1 MQPNR
6 SGTGG
11 TPKLLTTTTT
21 FTKNEVTRVT
31 DRYGRRTHYVYA
43 ASDPYLLRTVTEST
57 PSGTGSETIA
67 TMARDLSAN
76 AKFTIEDR
84 TYDAE
89 GQTLTRVDGRGIED
103 AYEYDSRG
111 RLTAAVEAAREY
123 DPGEAQ
129 FEVTGIGARTEYA
142 YDLQGNRTEAKLPR
156 SFAQQG
162 DGSFEA
168 GAEGDFISKY
178 AYTGRNLLKSATEA
192 FGRGEEATE
201 SYTYWLDRRRKDRI
215 DARGETWTTL
225 WSRCCGFHKVE
236 AQPEADADADS
247 GTAETRA
254 ASIGNRDSRNLLV
267 HEFTSA
273 DWSEFPQDPQTADAV
288 YHDPET
294 TLNEATTRY
303 DARMRPVARTVW
315 LIELG
320 YVAKNDPPIAGTH
333 GTNATD
339 GLTTTWAYDE
349 DLTDSDGLDATYA
362 AYLTDL
368 SLGEG
373 SVGSAVEETNPEGE
387 KTVRVFDGL
396 GRLVKTIDG
405 NGNARRIV
413 YDAMASGTPG
423 AQGSVLQTTF
433 YDGLSHTAKTRVD
446 GLGRTLSTVDAE
458 SRATA
463 YAYDANSNRVRLRD
477 PNGVGEDCVYDA
489 RDREILCTDT
499 LSVDGEGNA
508 TGDAVEYAYDN
519 HNNLVE
525 TTDAK
530 TQVTTCEYDARDR
543 KVSCTDRNEG
553 VTVWAYDENSNL
565 TALTDAEESTT
576 TFTYDPRNLKVEE
589 VYPGHSLP
597 GNNELVAFGYDA
609 RGRMAFRL
617 DQKEELTEYEYDR
630 VDRLIRRTYPDTS
643 EDLFTYD
650 KASRLTSAECGRY
663 DTLVERTYDDGGR
676 MTGETLTVDATAY
689 TTTSAYDAA
698 DRRTSIT
705 YPNGKVVA
713 QTYTNRDQ
721 FSNIKYDGSNV
732 GTFAYDLGMRR
743 TTLTFGNSKVETRTY
758 RGDNR
763 IVEIA
768 TPNVTDFTYT
778 FDANKNPLTQGST
791 HNTTDD
797 QDYDY
802 DPEDRL
808 VDFQR
813 NGSGNNQ
820 AWQLSL
826 VGDWDQFTNGG
837 SSQTRTHNSVH
848 ELTAIDAASLS
859 YDLKGN
865 LTAHS
870 NGQTYTWDFENLMA
884 SATVG
889 EETAE
894 YVYDAFRRRVK
905 KTFDENSTVFV
916 YDGWRCI
923 SEYDN
928 GAAASA
934 PDRLFV
940 FGAYLDEVL
949 MMRNS
954 TGTKY
959 YYHTNHLYSVH
970 AITNQSGAIVEP
982 VKSYDAYGKATVI
995 TGAGTDSTWFTSDDV
1010 TGSATAIGNPFFY
1023 TGQRLDPETGL
1034 MYYKNRYYSAELGR
1048 FVSRDPIGY
1057 KGGINVYEYVYNRPT
1072 LNVDPVGNIT
1082 TCVFMGGFGGVGP
1095 GGVSG
1100 NLNLCTDQCGNFALI
1115 ACGGWGMAVGGRPG
1129 FGGALGVG
1137 LMAWKGCVK
1146 DFHKSGYDVVQG
1158 SGALGVLG
1166 GVYAGGESVAD
1177 PQGVGISVGPGMGG
1191 AVTREHCWIIFKFVE
1206 KACPCPVRDEEP
1218 DDSGLIYGCVTTRCN
1233 CKCIWNTTPKGVWQ
1247 LGMTTGR
1254 SQCYVLCK
1262 RKGFDDFECER
1273 SIVTGR

>member
-1 MQPNR
+1 M
-6 SGTGG
+6 
-11 TPKLLTTTTT
+11 
-21 FTKNEVTRVT
+21 
-31 DRYGRRTHYVYA
+31 
-43 ASDPYLLRTVTEST
+43 
-57 PSGTGSETIA
+57 
-67 TMARDLSAN
+67 
-76 AKFTIEDR
+76 
-84 TYDAE
+84 
-89 GQTLTRVDGRGIED
+89 
-103 AYEYDSRG
+103 
-111 RLTAAVEAAREY
+111 
-123 DPGEAQ
+123 
-129 FEVTGIGARTEYA
+129 
-142 YDLQGNRTEAKLPR
+142 
-156 SFAQQG
+156 
-162 DGSFEA
+162 
-168 GAEGDFISKY
+168 
-178 AYTGRNLLKSATEA
+178 
-192 FGRGEEATE
+192 
-201 SYTYWLDRRRKDRI
+201 
-215 DARGETWTTL
+215 
-225 WSRCCGFHKVE
+225 
-236 AQPEADADADS
+236 
-247 GTAETRA
+247 
-254 ASIGNRDSRNLLV
+254 

-333 GTNATD
+333 GTDATD
-339 GLTTTWAYDE
+339 GLTTTWVYDE

-387 KTVRVFDGL
+387 KTARIFDGL

-405 NGNARRIV
+405 NGNARKIV

-433 YDGLSHTAKTRVD
+433 YDGLNHTTKTRVD

-463 YAYDANSNRVRLRD
+463 YAYDANSNRIRLRD
-477 PNGVGEDCVYDA
+477 PNGVGEDCVFDA
-489 RDREILCTDT
+489 RNREILCTDT

-519 HNNLVE
+519 HNNLIE

-530 TQVTTCEYDARDR
+530 TQATTCEYDARDR

-553 VTVWAYDENSNL
+553 VTAWVYDENSNL

-589 VYPGHSLP
+589 LYPGHSLP

-663 DTLVERTYDDGGR
+663 DTLVERAYDDGGR
-676 MTGETLTVDATAY
+676 MTSETLTVDATAY

-763 IVEIA
+763 ITEIA

-808 VDFQR
+808 IDFQR

-923 SEYDN
+923 AEYDN

-954 TGTKY
+954 AGTKY

-970 AITNQSGAIVEP
+970 AITNQSGAIVEA

-1034 MYYKNRYYSAELGR
+1034 MYYKNRYMSVDLGR
-1048 FVSRDPIGY
+1048 FISRDPIGILSVSDLY
-1057 KGGINVYEYVYNRPT
+1057 NYAANSPAKFLDLFGWLPYPADGGGLSDPTPPTTAAELAALMQFLQEVANYSQNPQRTRDDAKRILSEYRERYGDLLTIAEQLGATGDSTDDPCCDCYFKVLSIEPEHQIFQIVGGHLQIIIIKVPKGEKPNAAQGTAIGRS
-1072 LNVDPVGNIT
+1072 GS
-1082 TCVFMGGFGGVGP
+1082 GVAPETPAGTP
-1095 GGVSG
+1095 GGAGVKTQTDWIKFDCSRIKTFIDNLVRNKPDRGGYNVLTNSCATLGIEAG
-1100 NLNLCTDQCGNFALI
+1100 NCLLGEGNRADFRQ
-1115 ACGGWGMAVGGRPG
+1115 GGPVTNEAPTG
-1129 FGGALGVG
+1129 
-1137 LMAWKGCVK
+1137 WKPP
-1146 DFHKSGYDVVQG
+1146 DVVTTIKDYCIK
-1158 SGALGVLG
+1158 SAL
-1166 GVYAGGESVAD
+1166 
-1177 PQGVGISVGPGMGG
+1177 
-1191 AVTREHCWIIFKFVE
+1191 
-1206 KACPCPVRDEEP
+1206 
-1218 DDSGLIYGCVTTRCN
+1218 TTT
-1233 CKCIWNTTPKGVWQ
+1233 K
-1247 LGMTTGR
+1247 
-1254 SQCYVLCK
+1254 
-1262 RKGFDDFECER
+1262 
-1273 SIVTGR
+1273 